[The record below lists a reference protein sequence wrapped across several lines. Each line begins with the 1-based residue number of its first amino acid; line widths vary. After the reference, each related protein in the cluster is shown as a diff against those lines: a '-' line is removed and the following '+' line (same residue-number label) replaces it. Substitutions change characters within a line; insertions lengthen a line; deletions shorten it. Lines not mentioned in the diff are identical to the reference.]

1 MVMQGLETQLYTDLE
16 RYGEEITPFCLMP
29 HDEDFEGALAT
40 AITGKELRRRM
51 YKRID
56 AWQWKEK

>member
-1 MVMQGLETQLYTDLE
+1 MQVLETQLYTDLK
-16 RYGEEITPFCLMP
+16 RYGEEIAQMP

-40 AITGKELRRRM
+40 AITGKELRERM
-51 YKRID
+51 YQRID